1 MEERALPREDDLLER
16 TPLLSLDLPPSYS
29 HQDGSY
35 PRHQDVKG
43 RDDSPPREPWNNNGV
58 PVFITFCIFMVEV
71 CERIAYYA
79 IVSNLV
85 LYCTRDLD
93 YTSTEAVIISLVFS
107 GSGCFLSPLGGYLA
121 DSCAGRYRT
130 IVGGCLLLA
139 CGMALLPVAAFPY
152 VELFG
157 EEYDLGQE
165 TERGVFLIGLFLV
178 AVGQGGIKPN
188 VGPFAAQQTTEMTM
202 ETERSFFNWFFWMLN
217 LGAGFSLAVIAWIQQ
232 DASFWIGFLIPV
244 ITSGITLLT
253 LLICRCAGR
262 IKAEEPRGSAV
273 STVTLILRDA
283 VKNRLRHGSHRHVD
297 QGILDYAKEEFGGRW
312 CETRVEE
319 VRTLGRLVPI
329 FLLQIMYRVVF
340 FQMQTSYF
348 LQGER
353 MDLRLFSS
361 DEEDPENE
369 PWSMPVAA
377 LNLFYVVPVMVLV
390 PTMDKIVYPFLDRKG
405 IHLTMLKRI
414 GIGMFLGIVSICV
427 AAFVEIARKRVMEED
442 GGSFQQV
449 VAGEA
454 FESSTLSIFWQVPQF
469 TLIGL
474 AEVFAMTA
482 GIQFAYTEAPRDLR
496 GLLQGCFSLTVG
508 LGGYMGSV
516 VAEVVNVATDAGGD
530 DWFPE
535 ELNDGFVERYFF
547 LLAAMLA
554 VNLAAFISVA
564 RGYTYVATPTNGQL
578 IRKLYVIEEEDD
590 MMLAATPNG
599 STRSRR
605 NSNSS
610 GF

>member
-1 MEERALPREDDLLER
+1 MEAHSLPREDDLLER
-16 TPLLSLDLPPSYS
+16 TPLLSLDLPPGYTP
-29 HQDGSY
+29 Y
-35 PRHQDVKG
+35 PRHPDEKGG
-43 RDDSPPREPWNNNGV
+43 RDASPPREPWNNGGSV

-71 CERIAYYA
+71 CERIVYYA

-85 LYCTRDLD
+85 LYCTRDLHF
-93 YTSTEAVIISLVFS
+93 TSTEAVIISLVFS
-107 GSGCFLSPLGGYLA
+107 GSGCLLPPLGGFLA
-121 DSCAGRYRT
+121 DTCAGRYLT
-130 IVGGCLLLA
+130 IVGSCLLLA
-139 CGMALLPVAAFPY
+139 AGMSLLPVAAFPY
-152 VELFG
+152 VEYYG
-157 EEYDLGQE
+157 EEWDLGQE
-165 TERGVFLIGLFLV
+165 TERGVFLVGLFLV
-178 AVGQGGIKPN
+178 AVGQGGIKAN
-188 VGPFAAQQTTEMTM
+188 VAPFAAQQAAEMSM

-217 LGAGFSLAVIAWIQQ
+217 LGAGFSLSVIAWIQQ
-232 DASFWIGFLIPV
+232 DVSFWIGFLIPV
-244 ITSGITLLT
+244 IAAGITLLA
-253 LLICRCAGR
+253 LLVCRCAGQLN
-262 IKAEEPRGSAV
+262 IEEPKGSAV
-273 STVTLILRDA
+273 STVSLILGDA
-283 VKNRLRHGSHRHVD
+283 VKNRLRRGSYGYAG

-319 VRTLGRLVPI
+319 VRTLGRIVPI
-329 FLLQIMYRVVF
+329 FLLQIMYRIVF

-353 MDLRLFSS
+353 MDLRLFDS
-361 DEEDPENE
+361 DEDDSGDE

-377 LNLFYVVPVMVLV
+377 LNLFYVIPVMVLV
-390 PTMDKIVYPFLDRKG
+390 PMLDKVVYPILDRRG
-405 IHLTMLKRI
+405 IQLTMLKRI

-427 AAFVEIARKRVMEED
+427 AACVEIARKRTMEQD
-442 GGSFQQV
+442 GGSFEQT
-449 VAGEA
+449 VAGEV
-454 FESSTLSIFWQVPQF
+454 FEASALSIFWQVPQF

-516 VAEVVNVATDAGGD
+516 VAEVVNVATEGS

-554 VNLAAFISVA
+554 VNLIVFISVA
-564 RGYTYVATPTNGQL
+564 RGYRYVATPSNGQL
-578 IRKLYVIEEEDD
+578 IRKLYVIEEEEDI
-590 MMLAATPNG
+590 MLGNTPNG

-605 NSNSS
+605 SSSNSS
-610 GF
+610 SAL